1 MAGDKGITTG
11 IVDWLA
17 VQLSVV
23 SFNVDA
29 LQGRLGRK
37 MDLAET
43 TPAFRKD
50 LVALPA

>member
-1 MAGDKGITTG
+1 M
-11 IVDWLA
+11 DWLA

-37 MDLAET
+37 MGLAGT